1 MDYVAE
7 PFKIKAVEPLNI
19 LTRTQREQRIEDAG
33 YNLFNLRA
41 EDVYIDLMTDSG
53 TGAMS
58 QRQWAA
64 MMTGD
69 EAYAGAASYFR
80 LMESCR

>member
-1 MDYVAE
+1 MDYIAE
-7 PFKIKAVEPLNI
+7 PFKIKTVEPLKL
-19 LTRTQREQRIEDAG
+19 LTRTQREQSINAAG

-58 QRQWAA
+58 QKQWAA
-64 MMTGD
+64 IMTGTKPTPVRR
-69 EAYAGAASYFR
+69 ATTA
-80 LMESCR
+80 